1 MVWYPIQ
8 LCYPCLWENLWAC
21 SFLSLLEATASSTPS
36 RPTQLTRP
44 FCPSH
49 LSCPVLPSGGSR
61 RPDTSRPL
69 PKPQG
74 IALNR
79 ISVSFDCLQGGF
91 RDANFISLGLGVGE
105 RLSVLYKTH
114 PPWPW
119 GTYSRQSWLIKGHLD
134 LKNTTC
140 SWKLS
145 RSLVPPPRRRSRGHL
160 TAFPPTLNALFPYLW
175 VKFHCWSLNRHS
187 VALTTW
193 CQWLLDGQSCG
204 SPFSI
209 LFQRPC
215 NGKNCVSQKDTWMSW
230 HSGPQSVAWFG
241 SGIIADVVS

>member
-1 MVWYPIQ
+1 MTDFSAQNAALTLRIKHNIFTSMESPAPSRPGATPHPCQPLTFLSCVLLPGRSAPAPLASAVPPLCLLLSAMNLLPWPLSVLYFSPYHHHCLAEQLSVSPPTHSRASALSPLPLMVWYPIQ

-114 PPWPW
+114 PP
-119 GTYSRQSWLIKGHLD
+119 
-134 LKNTTC
+134 
-140 SWKLS
+140 
-145 RSLVPPPRRRSRGHL
+145 
-160 TAFPPTLNALFPYLW
+160 
-175 VKFHCWSLNRHS
+175 
-187 VALTTW
+187 
-193 CQWLLDGQSCG
+193 
-204 SPFSI
+204 
-209 LFQRPC
+209 
-215 NGKNCVSQKDTWMSW
+215 
-230 HSGPQSVAWFG
+230 
-241 SGIIADVVS
+241 